1 MEAKMKEFLSC
12 GRIVN
17 THGVGGMIKI
27 ESWCDTPK
35 VLAGLKTLYLEKNG
49 EYTPFKVE
57 RSSVHKGMVLCKPE
71 GSDTFETAIL
81 YKNKDV
87 FCKRSDLNIGEDR
100 VFIEDIL
107 GLSVINADSGKVYG
121 KLVRVIDNPANEI
134 YEIETEKGMAY
145 MPAVAEFIDRI
156 ELEEG
161 IYVRPIEGMFDEI

>member
-1 MEAKMKEFLSC
+1 MKEFLSC

-49 EYTPFKVE
+49 EYTPIKVE
-57 RSSVHKGMVLCKPE
+57 RASVHKGMVLCKPE
-71 GSDTFETAIL
+71 GSDSFETAIL

-87 FCKRSDLNIGEDR
+87 FCKRSDLKIPEDR

-134 YEIETEKGMAY
+134 YEIETENGMAY
-145 MPAVAEFIDRI
+145 MPAVPEFIDRI
-156 ELEEG
+156 ELEAG
-161 IYVRPIEGMFDEI
+161 IFVRPIEGMFDEI

>member
-1 MEAKMKEFLSC
+1 MKEFLSC
-12 GRIVN
+12 GRVVN

-27 ESWCDTPK
+27 ESWCDSPK
-35 VLAGLKTLYLEKNG
+35 VLAGLKTLYLEKKG
-49 EYTPFKVE
+49 EYVPVEIE
-57 RSSVHKGMVLCKPE
+57 RSSVHKGMVLCKPK

-134 YEIETEKGMAY
+134 YEIETQKGTAY
-145 MPAVAEFIDRI
+145 MPAVKEFIDRI
-156 ELEEG
+156 ELDEG
-161 IYVRPIEGMFDEI
+161 IFVRPIEGMFDEI